1 MQRLYPSIVLTAA
14 LALTGCSDDDDNSS
28 TPAPDPAPAPAPAEM
43 SMVRVIHASADAPMV
58 NVTANDAELL
68 TDVDYAMSS
77 GLLSVESAT
86 YAIAVNAQLP
96 SGETATVL
104 SADLM
109 AEADMEY
116 TAVAVGSVAGE
127 SLDLALIANATS
139 DIAAG
144 YTRVQ
149 VLHGT
154 VGVGLVDV
162 YVTELDADISDMAP
176 TLSVDYMDNT
186 DQLEI
191 MAGDYQVRITV
202 ADQKDVVYDSGA
214 VTLAAE
220 TDYLLTAITNVWS
233 GNSPVALL
241 AALPEGQALIQDKNA
256 GADLRVIHAVA
267 DAPAVDVFLDGSDMP
282 AVDMLSF
289 GEVTGYLN
297 VPEGEHTVTVAAD
310 ADNSVVVID
319 AAEVMLDQGMSYSAL
334 AIGSLGDEIMPW
346 VLMDSPR
353 RVATAAKLNIA
364 HASFSAG
371 NVDIYLTA
379 TDDISDAAPALSDVP
394 FMAASG
400 ALAVA
405 AGDYVVS
412 VTPHD
417 SKDVA
422 IGPLS
427 VSLMAGGIYSV
438 AAVDAAGGGTPL
450 GVILMDDFVAN

>member
-202 ADQKDVVYDSGA
+202 ADQKTWYMILARSHWLRKPIICSRPLLTFGA
-214 VTLAAE
+214 VTLLLH
-220 TDYLLTAITNVWS
+220 YLLHCQR
-233 GNSPVALL
+233 P
-241 AALPEGQALIQDKNA
+241 
-256 GADLRVIHAVA
+256 
-267 DAPAVDVFLDGSDMP
+267 
-282 AVDMLSF
+282 SF
-289 GEVTGYLN
+289 
-297 VPEGEHTVTVAAD
+297 
-310 ADNSVVVID
+310 
-319 AAEVMLDQGMSYSAL
+319 
-334 AIGSLGDEIMPW
+334 
-346 VLMDSPR
+346 DSRQER
-353 RVATAAKLNIA
+353 RC
-364 HASFSAG
+364 
-371 NVDIYLTA
+371 
-379 TDDISDAAPALSDVP
+379 
-394 FMAASG
+394 
-400 ALAVA
+400 
-405 AGDYVVS
+405 
-412 VTPHD
+412 
-417 SKDVA
+417 
-422 IGPLS
+422 
-427 VSLMAGGIYSV
+427 
-438 AAVDAAGGGTPL
+438 
-450 GVILMDDFVAN
+450 